1 MGPNRPAAGPN
12 GPPGAPRQQKDD
24 AGRGHP
30 LAGIVVFAGPIPALA
45 KLAAMLDQLR
55 LLPGMVERQPG
66 IFYRRSQSFL
76 HFHEDPAG
84 LFADLRLIAGEDF
97 TRYQVDSTV
106 QQATLVATVKA
117 ALAPTRTGA

>member
-1 MGPNRPAAGPN
+1 MRHARA
-12 GPPGAPRQQKDD
+12 
-24 AGRGHP
+24 
-30 LAGIVVFAGPIPALA
+30 PALVQ
-45 KLAAMLDQLR
+45 LAALLDQLR

-66 IFYRRSQSFL
+66 IFYRRGQSFL

-84 LFADLRLIAGEDF
+84 MFADLRLIAGEDF
-97 TRYQVDSTV
+97 TRYQVDSTA

>member
-1 MGPNRPAAGPN
+1 MRHARA
-12 GPPGAPRQQKDD
+12 
-24 AGRGHP
+24 
-30 LAGIVVFAGPIPALA
+30 PALVQ
-45 KLAAMLDQLR
+45 LAALLDQLR

-97 TRYQVDSTV
+97 TRYQVDSRV